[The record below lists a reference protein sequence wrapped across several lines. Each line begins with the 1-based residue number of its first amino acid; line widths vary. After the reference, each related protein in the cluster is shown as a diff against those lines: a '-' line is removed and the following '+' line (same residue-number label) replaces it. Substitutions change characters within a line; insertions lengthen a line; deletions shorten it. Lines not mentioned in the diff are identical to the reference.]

1 MSIFG
6 NKPLYKY
13 SILER
18 YRKGLDGC
26 TPVGGN
32 LVYCIYTIKYGS
44 TTYLLRQKRSQP
56 QNVVFLG
63 SAYKHV
69 VVSQNTIFTINP
81 RSNTN
86 QVQHPLFLIDIETG
100 DRTTSNL
107 LSDKMQR
114 VELRRNDG
122 VLSVHSYC
130 QDVVD
135 SLDVK
140 NGDVILT
147 VDRYRSD
154 ANNVKEF
161 TYHIRLHYDGKR
173 YVTEYDYPDKKTVP
187 NNPSSPN
194 ETSDK
199 PTYSYQLSNSDEP
212 CRKEPLNWRVNVV
225 WRDQAGKITCPGDAC
240 PQKECDDTCPIWL
253 KTIAHGLTRIQ
264 EYDKAIE
271 TYKEALKI
279 APDYYEAQNNL
290 GTTYGMSGQDQKAYE
305 TFLAVHKANPRYA
318 NALQGLIVAETNLGM
333 REEALAHC
341 DELDQLP
348 GCDSRQLREKLQ
360 PREESNNDS
369 YMKIASEL
377 LEIGKEEGFIPQG
390 NSFPHVPELIMM
402 CTGTCRQLIEEIRAY
417 GKTDPNANVSR
428 LSLMWCAYAGMG
440 AVYHWHFN
448 WGELSKDGVFNTLVN
463 ERGIEDMD
471 EYVHDCIGKPYSSKE
486 GQQLVSHLRFMA
498 DKRLYHLASQK
509 ILDFPHFLESAKAMY
524 VYGMVFEL
532 HELGMH

>member
-1 MSIFG
+1 MNIFG

-13 SILER
+13 RILER
-18 YRKGLDGC
+18 YRKGVAGC

-32 LVYCIYTIKYGS
+32 SFYCIYTIKYGT

-69 VVSQNTIFTINP
+69 VVSQNTVFTINP

-86 QVQHPLFLIDIETG
+86 QIKHPLFLIDIETG
-100 DRTTSNL
+100 SRTTCDI
-107 LSDKMQR
+107 LSSKMQR
-114 VELRRNDG
+114 LELLRPDG
-122 VLSVHSYC
+122 DLSIHSYC

-135 SLDVK
+135 SLTLECNDV
-140 NGDVILT
+140 VLT
-147 VDRYRSD
+147 VDRYRED
-154 ANNVKEF
+154 ANNVIDY
-161 TYHIRLHYDGKR
+161 TYHIRLRYDGNR
-173 YVTEYDYPDKKTVP
+173 YVPEYDYPNDNKT
-187 NNPSSPN
+187 NNN
-194 ETSDK
+194 
-199 PTYSYQLSNSDEP
+199 
-212 CRKEPLNWRVNVV
+212 VNASAPHQTKAAKAHVV
-225 WRDQAGKITCPGDAC
+225 WRDRTGKITCPGDAC

-279 APDYYEAQNNL
+279 APDYLEAQNNL
-290 GTTYGMSGQDQKAYE
+290 GTVYGMNGQHQEAYE
-305 TFLAVHKANPRYA
+305 AFLTVHKVKPTYA
-318 NALQGLIVAETNLGM
+318 KALQGLIVAETNLGM
-333 REEALAHC
+333 TKEALAHC

-402 CTGTCRQLIEEIRAY
+402 CTDTCQQLIEEIRAY

-498 DKRLYHLASQK
+498 DKRLHRLASQK

>member
-1 MSIFG
+1 MGVFDIF
-6 NKPLYKY
+6 KKKKTQPA
-13 SILER
+13 
-18 YRKGLDGC
+18 
-26 TPVGGN
+26 PPPP
-32 LVYCIYTIKYGS
+32 
-44 TTYLLRQKRSQP
+44 KR
-56 QNVVFLG
+56 
-63 SAYKHV
+63 
-69 VVSQNTIFTINP
+69 
-81 RSNTN
+81 
-86 QVQHPLFLIDIETG
+86 DIHIC
-100 DRTTSNL
+100 
-107 LSDKMQR
+107 LSDPNEPPSKPHGNWH
-114 VELRRNDG
+114 VYAD
-122 VLSVHSYC
+122 
-130 QDVVD
+130 D
-135 SLDVK
+135 
-140 NGDVILT
+140 ILLKT
-147 VDRYRSD
+147 DD
-154 ANNVKEF
+154 ANAS
-161 TYHIRLHYDGKR
+161 HGR
-173 YVTEYDYPDKKTVP
+173 VP
-187 NNPSSPN
+187 
-194 ETSDK
+194 
-199 PTYSYQLSNSDEP
+199 Q
-212 CRKEPLNWRVNVV
+212 V
-225 WRDQAGKITCPGDAC
+225 WRDHNGKITCPGDAC

-253 KTIAHGLTRIQ
+253 KTIAHGLASIQ

-279 APDYYEAQNNL
+279 APDFYEAQNNL

-305 TFLAVHKANPRYA
+305 TFLAVHNAKPRYA
-318 NALQGLIVAETNLGM
+318 KALQGLIVAETNLGM
-333 REEALAHC
+333 TKEALAHC

-360 PREESNNDS
+360 PREKSNNDS